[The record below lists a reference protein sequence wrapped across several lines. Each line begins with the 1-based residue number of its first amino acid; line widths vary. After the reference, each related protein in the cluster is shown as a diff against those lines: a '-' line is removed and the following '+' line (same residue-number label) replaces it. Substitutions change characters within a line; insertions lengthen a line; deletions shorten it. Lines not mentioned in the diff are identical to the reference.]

1 MLIRTE
7 SDLPYPLS
15 AVWRFS
21 ADPMKQLLW
30 DRSVAEVRLTAQGPV
45 GVGFTFDTVGPAR
58 RGGAPGIV
66 TSYRVTGFE
75 PPRHARI
82 EVTNSR
88 TLRRASWDFRFAPSA
103 VGSHVRW
110 EIDLVPRPAYALL
123 GLLLRANRHQLVR
136 DMRWFEEALAVE
148 YAAEGGDGPA

>member
-7 SDLPYPLS
+7 SDLAYPLS

-21 ADPMKQLLW
+21 TDPMKQLLW

-45 GVGFTFDTVGPAR
+45 GVGFTFDTVGPVR
-58 RGGAPGIV
+58 SGGRAGTV
-66 TSYRVTGFE
+66 TSYRIAEFE
-75 PPRHARI
+75 PQYHARI

-88 TLRRASWDFRFAPSA
+88 TLRRATWDFRFTPSD
-103 VGSHVRW
+103 VGTHVRW

-136 DMRWFEEALAVE
+136 DMRWFEEALAAE
-148 YAAEGGDGPA
+148 YAASPGAGPA